1 MDVSLPAITAFI
13 DDLIKKKFG
22 EQMPDEATVTD
33 IKRELTERL
42 NQYLTLRTIEMIS
55 STNPEAVNQLSDLI
69 KTNPTPEQVNTFI
82 GNFVKEPD
90 VLVSQIFAD
99 FRSLYLGIEPPK
111 IN

>member
-1 MDVSLPAITAFI
+1 
-13 DDLIKKKFG
+13 
-22 EQMPDEATVTD
+22 
-33 IKRELTERL
+33 
-42 NQYLTLRTIEMIS
+42 
-55 STNPEAVNQLSDLI
+55 
-69 KTNPTPEQVNTFI
+69 VNTFI